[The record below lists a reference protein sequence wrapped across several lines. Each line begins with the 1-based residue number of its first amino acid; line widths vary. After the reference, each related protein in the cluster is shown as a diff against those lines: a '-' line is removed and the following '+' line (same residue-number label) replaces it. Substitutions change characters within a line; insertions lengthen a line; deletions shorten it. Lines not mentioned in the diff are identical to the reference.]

1 MRLRANDVATAPP
14 ADPSDERLIGRHRE
28 LAACDQVLAS
38 ASGGGKALLLRG
50 SPGVGKTALL
60 DASRRMAEAH
70 GLRVLSTAGAQAE
83 TTFAFAGLQ
92 PLLLPVLT
100 GVDALPEHLRSALLS
115 ALGLLEARVP
125 SLPAV
130 GLAMLELLTTAAEQT
145 PMCLLVDDVHWLD
158 PSSAEVLGFVL
169 RRLAADPIVLIA
181 TGRDQGWPPP
191 GALPE
196 LRINPL
202 PPKAAEALLTSVAP
216 ALSSAVRWQVLGQAN
231 GNPLGL
237 VELPRALPEDVG
249 RAKGSAEVL
258 PLTARLQAT
267 FVERALSISEPARV
281 ALLVAALAPT
291 ATAAEV
297 LTAASAVLKT
307 AVHLSAF
314 DEAAREQLAAVGHDL
329 RIHSSHP
336 LVRSAL
342 LYDATPSR
350 RQAAHSALAAILDD
364 HERSVYHRAEAT
376 VGYDE
381 ELAAELDQGAVS
393 AERRGSLA
401 AAIDALDR
409 ASLLSTPGPRRG
421 TRLVRAAQLCFDVG
435 DVEEVR
441 RFTART
447 KPDELDRA
455 DRAALR
461 RLTLA
466 LDDSNVDDPGPAY
479 ELIGL
484 AEEAMAAGDPDG
496 ALGLLEFASS
506 RIIMGEPGVNTRQ
519 AIVATAMQ
527 VSVPRT
533 DARVMAI
540 LAQASPVNNY
550 PDLAGRLDLLSD
562 TDVTDFRTAQL
573 VGFAALIAGDYER
586 SARMLD
592 RAEGELREQARLS
605 LLPAVLTFRGLT
617 ALDLGDWLYA
627 DECLDEAVRLAI
639 DTGQT
644 GWLNQALVVQ
654 TGVAGLRGDA
664 DRYRGLVEE
673 AETMLRQRNAT
684 HTLYS
689 FALTRGAG
697 AALLGRSEEAVT
709 ILSGLY
715 DTTNPAFDARVCYDA
730 LFYLAEAA
738 ITTGDGEAVHRAIEV
753 LEAVVPRPW
762 PPVLQAA
769 ADYARAVTAG
779 DNDAEQLYNAALTGP
794 AMGRPFD
801 LARIQLAYGRW
812 LRRRRRPTLARTQL
826 RAARDTFERVGNLP
840 FAQRAS
846 EELRASGDNA
856 APPKHAD
863 WDELS
868 PQEAQIAR
876 LVLQGL
882 SNKEIGARLFLSP
895 RTVGSHL

>member
-267 FVERALSISEPARV
+267 FVERALSISEPTRV

-314 DEAAREQLAAVGHDL
+314 DEAAREQLAAVGQDL
-329 RIHSSHP
+329 RIHFSHP

-644 GWLNQALVVQ
+644 GWLNQALV
-654 TGVAGLRGDA
+654 
-664 DRYRGLVEE
+664 
-673 AETMLRQRNAT
+673 
-684 HTLYS
+684 
-689 FALTRGAG
+689 
-697 AALLGRSEEAVT
+697 
-709 ILSGLY
+709 
-715 DTTNPAFDARVCYDA
+715 
-730 LFYLAEAA
+730 
-738 ITTGDGEAVHRAIEV
+738 
-753 LEAVVPRPW
+753 
-762 PPVLQAA
+762 
-769 ADYARAVTAG
+769 
-779 DNDAEQLYNAALTGP
+779 
-794 AMGRPFD
+794 
-801 LARIQLAYGRW
+801 
-812 LRRRRRPTLARTQL
+812 
-826 RAARDTFERVGNLP
+826 
-840 FAQRAS
+840 
-846 EELRASGDNA
+846 
-856 APPKHAD
+856 
-863 WDELS
+863 
-868 PQEAQIAR
+868 
-876 LVLQGL
+876 
-882 SNKEIGARLFLSP
+882 
-895 RTVGSHL
+895 